1 MYYNFQLAN
10 LQSQIHEGFV
20 ALSTILLVSAVML
33 AVLGTMTYLAIGE
46 GQASLALE
54 LGESNLAL
62 VEGCAEDLLQKVHDN
77 PSFNETVIT
86 RPPGEGN
93 CALSYSQSGPTNWD
107 VTVTSNQT
115 NFQRQVRVV
124 FIRTTQITI
133 TSWQEI

>member
-1 MYYNFQLAN
+1 MYYNFQISN

-62 VEGCAEDLLQKVHDN
+62 
-77 PSFNETVIT
+77 
-86 RPPGEGN
+86 
-93 CALSYSQSGPTNWD
+93 SYSQSGPTNGD